1 MSHTNTTANYNL
13 PQFTGTDKPSW
24 LTDVNGAMT
33 SIDTQMKANADANTT
48 TAGELSTLSGRVTT
62 AEGNIATNTAN
73 ITTVSNVASTA
84 GTTATNAKNTADA
97 LATMLDINDFGKA
110 TATTSNG
117 TINFQNVYYASNADG
132 SVGKIYGEIGVT
144 PTTNAPTSI
153 TFSTPFRPKET
164 LKIGGNV
171 FLQHGVT
178 RELYYSDYTI
188 GTNGQVTI
196 QLSQLFY
203 NVATKI
209 NLVAT
214 LTFFKAFAEN

>member
-48 TAGELSTLSGRVTT
+48 TAGDLTTLAGRVTT

-97 LATMLDINDFGKA
+97 LATMLDINDFGKT

-144 PTTNAPTSI
+144 PSTNATTSI
-153 TFSTPFRPKET
+153 TFNTPFRPSET

-178 RELYYSDYTI
+178 RELYYTDYTI

>member
-13 PQFTGTDKPSW
+13 PQFIGTDKPSW

-33 SIDTQMKANADANTT
+33 NIDTQMKANDDAKTN
-48 TAGELSTLSGRVTT
+48 TAGGSSTLAGRVTT

-73 ITTVSNVASTA
+73 ISTVSNVASTA
-84 GTTATNAKNTADA
+84 GTTATNAKITADA
-97 LATMLDINDFGKA
+97 LASMLDINDFGKA

-144 PTTNAPTSI
+144 PSTNAPTSI
-153 TFSTPFRPKET
+153 TFSTPFRPSET

-178 RELYYSDYTI
+178 RELYYTDYTI

>member
-13 PQFTGTDKPSW
+13 PQFIGTDKPSW

-48 TAGELSTLSGRVTT
+48 TAGDLTTLAGRVTT

-84 GTTATNAKNTADA
+84 GTTATNAKNTVDA
-97 LATMLDINDFGKA
+97 LATMLDINDFGKT

-132 SVGKIYGEIGVT
+132 SMGKIYGEIGVT
-144 PTTNAPTSI
+144 PATNAPTSI
-153 TFSTPFRPKET
+153 TFSTPFRPSET

-178 RELYYSDYTI
+178 RELYYTDYTI

-209 NLVAT
+209 NLIAT

>member
-13 PQFTGTDKPSW
+13 PQFIGTDKPSW

-48 TAGELSTLSGRVTT
+48 TAGDLSTLAGRVTT

-97 LATMLDINDFGKA
+97 LATMLDINDFGKT

-144 PTTNAPTSI
+144 PSTNAPTSI
-153 TFSTPFRPKET
+153 TFSTPFRPSET

-178 RELYYSDYTI
+178 RELYYTDYTI

>member
-13 PQFTGTDKPSW
+13 PQFIGTDKPSW

-48 TAGELSTLSGRVTT
+48 TAGDLTTLAGRVTT

-97 LATMLDINDFGKA
+97 LASMLDINDFGKT

-144 PTTNAPTSI
+144 PSTNAPTSI
-153 TFSTPFRPKET
+153 TFSTPFRPSET

-178 RELYYSDYTI
+178 RELYYTDYTI

-196 QLSQLFY
+196 QLSNLFY

>member
-48 TAGELSTLSGRVTT
+48 TAGDLTTLAGRVTT

-117 TINFQNVYYASNADG
+117 TINFQNVFYASNADG

-144 PTTNAPTSI
+144 PSTNAPTSI
-153 TFSTPFRPKET
+153 TFNTPFRPSET

-196 QLSQLFY
+196 QLSNLFY

>member
-13 PQFTGTDKPSW
+13 PQFIGTDKPSW

-48 TAGELSTLSGRVTT
+48 TAGDLSTLAGRVTT

-84 GTTATNAKNTADA
+84 GTTATNAKNTVDA
-97 LATMLDINDFGKA
+97 LATMLDINDFGKT

-132 SVGKIYGEIGVT
+132 SIGKIYGEIGVT
-144 PTTNAPTSI
+144 PSTNAPTSI
-153 TFSTPFRPKET
+153 TFSTPFRPSET

-178 RELYYSDYTI
+178 RELYYTDYTI

>member
-13 PQFTGTDKPSW
+13 PQFIGTDKPSW

-48 TAGELSTLSGRVTT
+48 TAGDLSTLAGRVTT

-97 LATMLDINDFGKA
+97 LATMLDINDFGKT

-132 SVGKIYGEIGVT
+132 SIGKIYGEIGVT
-144 PTTNAPTSI
+144 PSTNAPTSI
-153 TFSTPFRPKET
+153 TFSTPFRPSET

-178 RELYYSDYTI
+178 RELYYTDYTI

>member
-13 PQFTGTDKPSW
+13 PQFIGTDKPSW

-48 TAGELSTLSGRVTT
+48 TAGDLSTLAGRVTT

-73 ITTVSNVASTA
+73 ITTVSSVASTA

-97 LATMLDINDFGKA
+97 LGSMLDINDFGKA

-117 TINFQNVYYASNADG
+117 TINFQNVYYASNAAG

-144 PTTNAPTSI
+144 PSTNAPTSI
-153 TFSTPFRPKET
+153 TFSTPFRPSET
-164 LKIGGNV
+164 LTIGGNV

-178 RELYYSDYTI
+178 RELYYTDYTI

-196 QLSQLFY
+196 QLSNLFY

>member
-13 PQFTGTDKPSW
+13 PQFVGTDKPSW

-48 TAGELSTLSGRVTT
+48 TAGNLSSLTDRVTT

-144 PTTNAPTSI
+144 PSTNAPTSI
-153 TFSTPFRPKET
+153 TFNTPFRPSET

-196 QLSQLFY
+196 QLSNLFY

>member
-48 TAGELSTLSGRVTT
+48 TAGDLTTLAGRVTI

-97 LATMLDINDFGKA
+97 LASMLDINDFGKT

-117 TINFQNVYYASNADG
+117 TINFQNVYYASNTDG

-144 PTTNAPTSI
+144 PSSNAPTSI
-153 TFSTPFRPKET
+153 TFSTPFRPSET

-178 RELYYSDYTI
+178 HELYYTDYTI

-196 QLSQLFY
+196 QLSNLFY

>member
-13 PQFTGTDKPSW
+13 PQFIGTDKPSW

-48 TAGELSTLSGRVTT
+48 TAGDLSTLAGRVTT

-73 ITTVSNVASTA
+73 ITTVSSVASTA

-97 LATMLDINDFGKA
+97 LESMLDINDFGKS

-117 TINFQNVYYASNADG
+117 TINFQNVYYASNAAG

-144 PTTNAPTSI
+144 PSTNAPTSI
-153 TFSTPFRPKET
+153 TFSTPFRPSET
-164 LKIGGNV
+164 LTIGGNV

-178 RELYYSDYTI
+178 RELYYTDYTI

-196 QLSQLFY
+196 QLSNLFY

>member
-13 PQFTGTDKPSW
+13 PQFIGTDKPSW

-48 TAGELSTLSGRVTT
+48 TAGDLTTLAGRVTT

-97 LATMLDINDFGKA
+97 LATMLDINDFGKT

-153 TFSTPFRPKET
+153 TFSTPFRPSET

-178 RELYYSDYTI
+178 RELYYTDYTI

>member
-13 PQFTGTDKPSW
+13 PQFVGTDKPSW

-48 TAGELSTLSGRVTT
+48 TAGDLTTLAGRVTT

-84 GTTATNAKNTADA
+84 GTTASNAKNTADA
-97 LATMLDINDFGKA
+97 LASMLDINDFGKT

-144 PTTNAPTSI
+144 PSTNAPTSI
-153 TFSTPFRPKET
+153 TFSTPFRPSET

-178 RELYYSDYTI
+178 RELYYTDYTI

-196 QLSQLFY
+196 QLSNLFY

>member
-13 PQFTGTDKPSW
+13 PQFIGTDKPSW

-48 TAGELSTLSGRVTT
+48 TAGDLTTLAGRVTT

-97 LATMLDINDFGKA
+97 LATMFDINDFGQT

-117 TINFQNVYYASNADG
+117 IIEFQNVYYASNADG
-132 SVGKIYGEIGVT
+132 SVGKIYGEIGVK
-144 PTTNAPTSI
+144 PTTNAPTTI
-153 TFSTPFRPKET
+153 TFSTPFRPSET
-164 LKIGGNV
+164 LEIGGNV

-178 RELYYSDYTI
+178 RETYYTKYTI

-203 NVATKI
+203 NVDTKI
-209 NLVAT
+209 NMVAT
-214 LTFFKAFAEN
+214 LTFFKPFAEN

>member
-13 PQFTGTDKPSW
+13 PQFIGTDKPSW

-48 TAGELSTLSGRVTT
+48 TAGDLSTLAGRVTT

-84 GTTATNAKNTADA
+84 GTTATNAKNTVDA
-97 LATMLDINDFGKA
+97 LSTMLDINDFGKT

-144 PTTNAPTSI
+144 PSTNAPTTI
-153 TFSTPFRPKET
+153 TFSTPFRPSET

-178 RELYYSDYTI
+178 RELYYTDYTI